1 MSAGPFW
8 CKFTTSGSAVATNGV
23 AQYKLPLMSDTPE
36 SYPLLETIGTPADL
50 RRLPAPRLT
59 ELAQELRKFLIHS
72 VSTRGGHFAA
82 GLGTVELT
90 IALHYVFNTPY
101 DRLVWDV
108 GHQAYPHKV
117 LTGRRDRLHT
127 IKQDKGLAPFP
138 SRAESEYD
146 TFGVGHSSTS
156 ISAALG
162 MAVAA
167 AQRGEN
173 RRVVAIIGDGALT
186 AGMAFEAL
194 NHAGSLPTDLLIVL
208 NDNDMS
214 ISENVGA
221 LSNYLARALSG
232 RMYSHLRESGKKVL
246 RQMPTVWE
254 LARRSEEH
262 LKGMVLPGTL
272 FEEMGFNYIGP
283 IDGHD
288 VKALVSTLRNL
299 QQLRGPQFLH
309 VVTRKGKGYAP
320 AEADP
325 IKWHGPGPFDPASG
339 MIFKEPSAGPTYSQ
353 IFGKWLCD
361 MADRDPA
368 IVGITPA
375 MREGSGLVEFSKR
388 FPERYYDVAIAEQHA
403 VTFAA
408 GLAAEGFKPVVAIY
422 STFLQ
427 RAYDQLIH
435 DVALQ
440 NLPVIFALDRAGLVG
455 SDGATHQGSYDLSFL
470 RCIPNM
476 VIMAPADENECRQM
490 LYTATTLSS
499 PSAVRYPRGTG
510 PGAAIAAE
518 MTALPVGR
526 AQVRREGRSGLAI
539 LAFGVLVEP
548 ARKIADR
555 LDATLVN
562 MRFVK
567 PLDEKLV
574 MAIAARHQA
583 IVTIEENSVIGGAGA
598 GVGELLAFH
607 GMQLPLLH
615 IGIPDRFIEHG
626 SRDTCLAAAGL
637 DLAGLAAS
645 IDRWWTPQI
654 PERIR
659 SISMAMGTK
668 AL

>member
-1 MSAGPFW
+1 MTAP
-8 CKFTTSGSAVATNGV
+8 
-23 AQYKLPLMSDTPE
+23 PDT
-36 SYPLLETIGTPADL
+36 YPLLESLAGPADL
-50 RRLPAPRLT
+50 RRLPATKLG
-59 ELAQELRKFLIHS
+59 ELAQELRQFLIHS

-90 IALHYVFNTPY
+90 IALHYVFDTPY

-117 LTGRRDRLHT
+117 LTGRRDQLHT
-127 IKQDKGLAPFP
+127 IKQHLGLAPFP
-138 SRAESEYD
+138 TRSESEYD

-167 AQRGEN
+167 SQQGQN
-173 RRVVAIIGDGALT
+173 RRAVAIIGDGALT

-246 RQMPTVWE
+246 SQMPTVWE

-288 VKALVSTLRNL
+288 VKALVTTLRNL
-299 QQLRGPQFLH
+299 QKLRGPQFLH

-339 MIFKEPSAGPTYSQ
+339 MIFKEASTGPTYSQ

-361 MADRDPA
+361 MAERDA
-368 IVGITPA
+368 AVVGITPA
-375 MREGSGLVEFSKR
+375 MREGSGLVEYSKR
-388 FPERYYDVAIAEQHA
+388 FPERYHDVAIAEQHA

-408 GLAAEGFKPVVAIY
+408 GLAAEGLKPVVAIY

-440 NLPVIFALDRAGLVG
+440 NLPVVFAVDRAGLVG

-476 VIMAPADENECRQM
+476 VIMAPSDENECRQM
-490 LYTATTLSS
+490 LYTGTTLSS
-499 PSAVRYPRGTG
+499 PSVVRYPRGAG
-510 PGAAIAAE
+510 PGVAVEAE
-518 MTALPVGR
+518 MTALTVGR
-526 AQVRREGRSGLAI
+526 GQIRREGRSGLAI
-539 LAFGVLVEP
+539 LVFGTLLES
-548 ARKIADR
+548 ARKIAER

-567 PLDEKLV
+567 PLDETLV
-574 MAIAARHQA
+574 MSIAARHRA
-583 IVTIEENSVIGGAGA
+583 IITIEENAVMGGAGSA
-598 GVGELLAFH
+598 VGELFASEGVL
-607 GMQLPLLH
+607 LPLHH

-637 DLAGLAAS
+637 DLAGLTANVEH
-645 IDRWWTPQI
+645 WWTAQTQ
-654 PERIR
+654 ERIR
-659 SISMAMGTK
+659 SIRSV
-668 AL
+668 

>member
-1 MSAGPFW
+1 MDAKTAG
-8 CKFTTSGSAVATNGV
+8 
-23 AQYKLPLMSDTPE
+23 
-36 SYPLLETIGTPADL
+36 YPLLESINSPADL
-50 RRLPAPRLT
+50 RRLAPAKLP
-59 ELAQELRKFLIHS
+59 ELADQLRQFLIHS
-72 VSTRGGHFAA
+72 VATRGGHFAA

-90 IALHYVFNTPY
+90 IALHYVFNTPD

-117 LTGRRDRLHT
+117 LTGRRDQLHT
-127 IKQDKGLAPFP
+127 IKQHEGLAPFP
-138 SRAESEYD
+138 TRSESEYD

-167 AQRGEN
+167 AQRNEN

-194 NHAGSLPTDLLIVL
+194 NHAGSSPTDLLTVL

-232 RMYSHLRESGKKVL
+232 KMYSHLRESGKKVL

-288 VKALVSTLRNL
+288 VKALVSTLQNVKKL
-299 QQLRGPQFLH
+299 HGPQFLH

-339 MIFKEPSAGPTYSQ
+339 MIFKEAATGPSYSQ
-353 IFGKWLCD
+353 IFGKWACD
-361 MADRDPA
+361 MAEKDPTFS
-368 IVGITPA
+368 VITPA
-375 MREGSGLVEFSKR
+375 MREGSGLVEYSKR
-388 FPERYYDVAIAEQHA
+388 FPQRYFDVAIAEQHA

-408 GLAAEGFKPVVAIY
+408 GLACEGLKPVVAIY

-440 NLPVIFALDRAGLVG
+440 NLPVVFAVDRAGLVG

-476 VIMAPADENECRQM
+476 IIMAPADENECRQM
-490 LYTATTLSS
+490 LYTGTTLSS
-499 PSAVRYPRGTG
+499 PSVVRYPRGTG
-510 PGAAIAAE
+510 TGVAIAAE
-518 MTALPVGR
+518 MTAIPLGQ

-539 LAFGVLVEP
+539 LAFGALVDS
-548 ARKIADR
+548 AQKIAER

-567 PLDEKLV
+567 PLDEKTV
-574 MAIAARHQA
+574 VAIAEKHQA
-583 IVTIEENSVIGGAGA
+583 IITIEENAVMGGAGA
-598 GVGELLAFH
+598 GVGELLAAADI
-607 GMQLPLLH
+607 QLPLLH

-626 SRDTCLAAAGL
+626 TRDTCLSRAGL
-637 DLAGLAAS
+637 DLAGLSAQVE
-645 IDRWWTPQI
+645 RWWTQQSKSAM
-654 PERIR
+654 R
-659 SISMAMGTK
+659 SVSGA
-668 AL
+668 